1 MTHIPALADIFR
13 ALLAEL
19 AGEDFVLRRAAL
31 TALSRLRGEAA
42 ADVIYDQFRSDNLD
56 EFLALAVARL
66 DARKAARL
74 LVQALHDSQLE
85 VRLAAADGL
94 SRLKSDEAVQVLT
107 DAVEMYLAGPAI
119 PAEERVLM
127 SEESIAGAIR
137 ALARIA
143 TPLCQGLL
151 RRMLLKEANPRL
163 RATIVAAMTPLMSD
177 ALLPLMSGLLKDP
190 DPRVR
195 ANVIEAIQTL
205 KNPSTIAILQPYLY
219 DPHQRVRA
227 NAVKAIW
234 AYGDFEVSA
243 TLKEMLGSTDK
254 RQRVSGFYAIG
265 EIRLDAFER
274 PLIAALRDAD
284 ADVRRNAVIAL
295 RKIASGAPSTV
306 KPALKIDIQTLLDD
320 PEPAV
325 RHECVIALGQLMG
338 ETCRPA
344 LLKRLEVEKAAGVR
358 AQIIE
363 TLARL
368 GVSDLLVR
376 ITPFIG
382 DPEAQVVT
390 AVLEVIGGM
399 EKGVLGPVLID
410 AVRSCLR
417 HADQKV
423 RRKAASLL
431 WKLGVRAVLDELRGW
446 LAASDADGKKNA
458 LQCFGEICG
467 AVSETGGELREI
479 FDRELQAAV
488 GQHRERAEQT
498 RTTAAQADALKL
510 WNDAAA
516 EIQAG
521 RGGTAIGLLE
531 RLIALIPG
539 HLQGLMAL
547 GDLYQKDR
555 DAARAEACY
564 RKALAIQPNL
574 PKAQYALGVLAH
586 GKADWKAAVEALN
599 TAIRLY
605 PKLPQAYLLLADALE
620 ALQRPADAFRALR
633 RLAEIAPSNG
643 PVLLRLARAAFISGD
658 IKTSIQALKQAS
670 SLGPL
675 DYSGRFIMAFGAAS
689 GGNGAGAYRELIQLA
704 ALAVEH
710 PGARSEAEFR
720 ILVSAALRLL
730 RAAPAGG

>member
-1 MTHIPALADIFR
+1 MKSIPALADIFR
-13 ALLAEL
+13 ILLAEL
-19 AGEDFVLRRAAL
+19 TGEDFSLRRAAL

-42 ADVIYDQFRSDNLD
+42 AEVIYEQFSSDNLD

-74 LVQALHDSQLE
+74 LVQALHDSRLE

-94 SRLKSDEAVQVLT
+94 SRLKSEEAVQVLT
-107 DAVEMYLAGPAI
+107 DAVEMYLAGAAA
-119 PAEERVLM
+119 PAEERILM

-137 ALARIA
+137 ALARLA

-151 RRMLLKEANPRL
+151 RRMLLKETNPRL
-163 RATIVAAMTPLMSD
+163 RATIVAAMTPLMTD
-177 ALLPLMSGLLKDP
+177 AMLPLMAGLLKDA

-195 ANVIEAIQTL
+195 ANVIEAIQAL

-243 TLKEMLGSTDK
+243 TLKEMLGATDK
-254 RQRVSGFYAIG
+254 RQRISGIYAVG

-274 PLIAALRDAD
+274 PLVAALRDED

-295 RKIASGAPSTV
+295 RKIAAGSPAAV

-325 RHECVIALGQLMG
+325 RLECVIALGQLLG
-338 ETCRPA
+338 DTCRAA
-344 LLKRLEVEKAAGVR
+344 LLKRLEIEKAAGVR

-363 TLARL
+363 TLAGL
-368 GVSDLLVR
+368 ASPDLLVR
-376 ITPFIG
+376 IAPFLG
-382 DPEAQVVT
+382 DSEAQVVM
-390 AVLEVIGGM
+390 AVLDVIGRM
-399 EKGVLGPVLID
+399 EPGLLGPALTDTVKK
-410 AVRSCLR
+410 CLR

-431 WKLGVRAVLDELRGW
+431 WRLGVRGVLDELCAW
-446 LAASDADGKKNA
+446 LGGPDTDVRKSA
-458 LQCFGEICG
+458 LHCFGEICG
-467 AVSETGGELREI
+467 SVSESGGEMREI
-479 FDRELQAAV
+479 FERELHAAV
-488 GQHRERAEQT
+488 AQHRERAEQT
-498 RTTAAQADALKL
+498 RSTAVQADALKL

-521 RGGTAIGLLE
+521 RGAVAMPLLE
-531 RLIALIPG
+531 QLVELVPG

-547 GDLYQKDR
+547 GDLYQRNR
-555 DAARAEACY
+555 DGARAEGCY

-586 GKADWKAAVEALN
+586 GRGDWKGAAESLS

-620 ALQRPADAFRALR
+620 ALQRPADAFR
-633 RLAEIAPSNG
+633 
-643 PVLLRLARAAFISGD
+643 
-658 IKTSIQALKQAS
+658 
-670 SLGPL
+670 
-675 DYSGRFIMAFGAAS
+675 
-689 GGNGAGAYRELIQLA
+689 
-704 ALAVEH
+704 
-710 PGARSEAEFR
+710 
-720 ILVSAALRLL
+720 
-730 RAAPAGG
+730 